1 MVKITETT
9 YNCKI
14 CKHIS
19 KQISHHQTHLST
31 QKHIQNKEILKLK
44 LEKIPSEKIVEKFKK
59 DNIDEILDELQ
70 NQKIVIE
77 KKESPKPRKKKESP
91 KTFEK
96 KKKTNNKLW
105 SLEENPEENTSNEE
119 IKAKLTSFIK
129 KCHQLLYS
137 KASIVGVKAQN
148 DIMKILTVKILG
160 EWDNLEKENKENFQN
175 IWKRFIKTLSLK
187 YPNVFYDE
195 DKFFNC
201 KDDTILNHIVKET
214 KNFECDEN
222 MKDSFSTSYGDIYEY
237 FMSSYG
243 KKSSSGSKELG
254 QFFTPRKLIHL
265 IFHGLNLSQFIQ
277 DKDNFSIYDPCMGT
291 GGFLTRLY
299 KLGNI
304 KPENI
309 YGCETEIDTIKFG
322 VLSVYL
328 TTGMISEGIKKCN
341 SLSENPFISNKKF
354 SGIVTNPPFGTSM
367 DYKGLKTRYEET
379 FGVSPVSFE
388 EVYPIK
394 TNNGACLFIQHCVY
408 MLEENGF
415 CAIVLPDG
423 ELFEGNSKWSKE
435 FRQWLSEQV
444 NIRTILKVPSGTFEH
459 AGVKTN
465 VVIFTKDGPTQNIN
479 FIETTKECDEV
490 KDMFTVSFEELKIAG
505 YSLDIG
511 EYLVEETENY
521 DVSMVSLGDLCILKG
536 SGKTNSKDID
546 NDGSYPFYRA
556 SFDNPSG
563 THSDYDFDGDKYI
576 LIVKSGGSSS
586 KPLSY
591 NYGIGK
597 VFLVEGKVAANIA
610 VFKLEKINDN
620 ININYLYRY
629 LLTHQLDIQK
639 LAKYATNNGNIDMVK
654 LMKLKIPLPSLEVQQ
669 QIVDE
674 LSQIET
680 SIETI
685 ELRISQM
692 KLEKDQY
699 KKYGRKA
706 EIRELLKDSEEKKL
720 KELYNINYGNR
731 NPTNKEEE
739 AVYPSISGGSKVS
752 KYTNEWNIP
761 EKTILIAR
769 SGSCGSVNM
778 FETKCL
784 MGSYGFFLDKKL
796 ETVNTQFNYYYL
808 KEYQSNIENLARGTA
823 VKNLNRDKLYEFKIP
838 LPSQE
843 IQQQCIALFEEKEKF
858 IQSIDDK
865 INTEKE
871 YITHLKN
878 LAKDV
883 ISSYC

>member
-1 MVKITETT
+1 
-9 YNCKI
+9 
-14 CKHIS
+14 
-19 KQISHHQTHLST
+19 
-31 QKHIQNKEILKLK
+31 
-44 LEKIPSEKIVEKFKK
+44 
-59 DNIDEILDELQ
+59 
-70 NQKIVIE
+70 
-77 KKESPKPRKKKESP
+77 
-91 KTFEK
+91 
-96 KKKTNNKLW
+96 
-105 SLEENPEENTSNEE
+105 
-119 IKAKLTSFIK
+119 
-129 KCHQLLYS
+129 
-137 KASIVGVKAQN
+137 
-148 DIMKILTVKILG
+148 MKILSVKILG
-160 EWDNLEKENKENFQN
+160 EWENLEKSIKGENFQN
-175 IWKRFIKTLSLK
+175 GWKKFCKNLSSK
-187 YPNVFYDE
+187 YPSIFYE
-195 DKFFNC
+195 GDKFFNC
-201 KDDTILNHIVKET
+201 RDDTTLETIKEET
-214 KNFECDEN
+214 RDFKCDED
-222 MKDSFSTSYGDIYEY
+222 MKDSFATSYGDIYEY

-328 TTGMISEGIKKCN
+328 TTGIISEGIKKCN

-367 DYKGLKTRYEET
+367 KYTDLKEKYEFT
-379 FGVSPVSFE
+379 FKNSTVSFE

-490 KDMFTVSFEELKIAG
+490 KDMFTISFEELKITG
-505 YSLDIG
+505 YSFDVG
-511 EYLVEETENY
+511 EYLVEETDNY
-521 DVSMVSLGDLCILKG
+521 DVPVVSLSQICNFITGEKINSKEGKKEGKYPLYYCSILGNLWYDSYTYDGKGLIVNTTNG
-536 SGKTNSKDID
+536 SGKSMIYFANGKYNIGNSVFHFGVTDETNTKIEYVYLFLKL
-546 NDGSYPFYRA
+546 NIHILENEYT
-556 SFDNPSG
+556 G
-563 THSDYDFDGDKYI
+563 T
-576 LIVKSGGSSS
+576 LQKSIT
-586 KPLSY
+586 KERL
-591 NYGIGK
+591 
-597 VFLVEGKVAANIA
+597 
-610 VFKLEKINDN
+610 
-620 ININYLYRY
+620 
-629 LLTHQLDIQK
+629 
-639 LAKYATNNGNIDMVK
+639 GNI
-654 LMKLKIPLPSLEVQQ
+654 KIPLPSLEIQQ

-692 KLEKDQY
+692 KFEKDQY

-706 EIRELLKDSEEKKL
+706 EIRELLKDSEEKMLGELITCNRGNLGKPNDDASKNIYPYYSGKTISGYLDNYVFEGPKIMINYRVNTKTDIFNICKYIEGGQYNCSRFSWVLTLNSEMIDLKYLYHYLENLVNYTPIIKGSIPEINSTNL
-720 KELYNINYGNR
+720 KE
-731 NPTNKEEE
+731 
-739 AVYPSISGGSKVS
+739 
-752 KYTNEWNIP
+752 
-761 EKTILIAR
+761 
-769 SGSCGSVNM
+769 
-778 FETKCL
+778 
-784 MGSYGFFLDKKL
+784 
-796 ETVNTQFNYYYL
+796 
-808 KEYQSNIENLARGTA
+808 
-823 VKNLNRDKLYEFKIP
+823 KIKIKI
-838 LPSQE
+838 PSQE
-843 IQQQCIALFEEKEKF
+843 IQKQCIKLFEEKEKF
-858 IQSIDDK
+858 IQSIDEK
-865 INTEKE
+865 IDIEKE

>member
-1 MVKITETT
+1 MVKITETS
-9 YNCKI
+9 YKCKL
-14 CKHIS
+14 CKHVS
-19 KQISHHQTHLST
+19 SQISHHQTHLST
-31 QKHIQNKEILKLK
+31 QKHTIKRENWKLK
-44 LEKIPSEKIVEKFKK
+44 LEKLSSKKLIENFKK
-59 DNIDEILDELQ
+59 DNIDEILDDLQ
-70 NQKIVIE
+70 NNKIVIE
-77 KKESPKPRKKKESP
+77 KKEIP

-96 KKKTNNKLW
+96 KEKTNTKLW

-119 IKAKLTSFIK
+119 VKVKLTSFIK

-160 EWDNLEKENKENFQN
+160 EWENLEKENKENFPN

-187 YPNVFYDE
+187 YPNVFYEE
-195 DKFFNC
+195 DKIFNC
-201 KDDTILNHIVKET
+201 KDDTILNHIIEET
-214 KNFECDEN
+214 KNFKCDED
-222 MKDSFSTSYGDIYEY
+222 MKDSFATSYGDIYEY

-265 IFHGLNLSQFIQ
+265 IFHGLNLSQFIR

-328 TTGMISEGIKKCN
+328 TTGIISEGIKKCN

-367 DYKGLKTRYEET
+367 KYTDLKEKYEFT
-379 FGVSPVSFE
+379 FKNSTVSFE

-423 ELFEGNSKWSKE
+423 ELFEGNSKWSKT

-490 KDMFTVSFEELKIAG
+490 KDMFTISFEELKIAG
-505 YSLDIG
+505 YSFDVG
-511 EYLVEETENY
+511 EYLVEETDNY
-521 DVSMVSLGDLCILKG
+521 DVPMVSLGEICDMLPTTKHYSSIGNKNGAYKFYVSSQESNLYLDTYEVEQKSIIIGNGGQANIHIDSKFTPSKHVTVCQLKTDKLNIEFCYLYLKYNIHLLNQKFSG
-536 SGKTNSKDID
+536 SGLKWINK
-546 NDGSYPFYRA
+546 
-556 SFDNPSG
+556 
-563 THSDYDFDGDKYI
+563 
-576 LIVKSGGSSS
+576 
-586 KPLSY
+586 
-591 NYGIGK
+591 
-597 VFLVEGKVAANIA
+597 
-610 VFKLEKINDN
+610 EKISK
-620 ININYLYRY
+620 I
-629 LLTHQLDIQK
+629 
-639 LAKYATNNGNIDMVK
+639 
-654 LMKLKIPLPSLEVQQ
+654 KIPLPSLEVQQ

-692 KLEKDQY
+692 KFEKDQY
-699 KKYGRKA
+699 KKYGKKA
-706 EIRELLKDSEEKKL
+706 EIRELLKDSEEKMLSEVCKIDDSSI
-720 KELYNINYGNR
+720 KKH
-731 NPTNKEEE
+731 PT
-739 AVYPSISGGSKVS
+739 
-752 KYTNEWNIP
+752 
-761 EKTILIAR
+761 
-769 SGSCGSVNM
+769 
-778 FETKCL
+778 
-784 MGSYGFFLDKKL
+784 SYGSENVSQYRFYTGGKTKKL
-796 ETVNTQFNYYYL
+796 YCEKCDIEFEAIIQNRTNGSGKCNLFIDKNFSVASQTLVYYSNNTNIYNKFIYYYF
-808 KEYQSNIENLARGTA
+808 ENNIEKLEKGYVGANH
-823 VKNLNRDKLYEFKIP
+823 KNMSRSFMEKIKIP
-838 LPSQE
+838 IPSQE
-843 IQQQCIALFEEKEKF
+843 IQQQCIKLFEEKEKF
-858 IQSIDDK
+858 IESIDDK
-865 INTEKE
+865 INVEKD

>member
-9 YNCKI
+9 YNCEI
-14 CKHIS
+14 CKHTS

-31 QKHIQNKEILKLK
+31 QKHIQNREILKLK

-96 KKKTNNKLW
+96 KEKTNTKLW

-160 EWDNLEKENKENFQN
+160 EWENLEKENKENFPN

-187 YPNVFYDE
+187 YPNVFYEE
-195 DKFFNC
+195 DKIFNC
-201 KDDTILNHIVKET
+201 KDDTILNHIIEET
-214 KNFECDEN
+214 KNFKCDEN
-222 MKDSFSTSYGDIYEY
+222 MKDSFATSYGDIYEY

-265 IFHGLNLSQFIQ
+265 IFHGLNLSQFIH

-328 TTGMISEGIKKCN
+328 TTGIISEGIKKCN

-367 DYKGLKTRYEET
+367 DYKDLKEKYEEI
-379 FGVSPVSFE
+379 FEDSLVSFE

-423 ELFEGNSKWSKE
+423 ELFEGNSNWSKT
-435 FRQWLSEQV
+435 FRQWLSKQV

-479 FIETTKECDEV
+479 FIETTKECNEV

-521 DVSMVSLGDLCILKG
+521 DVPMVELGDVFDLVN
-536 SGKTNSKDID
+536 GKTQSSKVNSVI
-546 NDGSYPFYRA
+546 N
-556 SFDNPSG
+556 
-563 THSDYDFDGDKYI
+563 
-576 LIVKSGGSSS
+576 GSSRMITLS
-586 KPLSY
+586 KNPCDYKCIEHS
-591 NYGIGK
+591 NADGK
-597 VFLVEGKVAANIA
+597 CLFI
-610 VFKLEKINDN
+610 
-620 ININYLYRY
+620 
-629 LLTHQLDIQK
+629 
-639 LAKYATNNGNIDMVK
+639 GNIDSGKKFAVRYYEGK
-654 LMKLKIPLPSLEVQQ
+654 CDWINIISFCKFKINCNVEFVYKIIKTQEDYFTKNYLIGSSNLRLNKKKFNSFKIPLPSLEVQQ

-685 ELRISQM
+685 ELRISQL
-692 KLEKDQY
+692 KCEKDQY

-706 EIRELLKDSEEKKL
+706 EIRELLKDSEEKMLNEVFELINGKL
-720 KELYNINYGNR
+720 QSSKIS
-731 NPTNKEEE
+731 P
-739 AVYPSISGGSKVS
+739 VISGCSKMITLS
-752 KYTNEWNIP
+752 KNSNDYKSIDNYS
-761 EKTILIAR
+761 AD
-769 SGSCGSVNM
+769 G
-778 FETKCL
+778 KCL
-784 MGSYGFFLDKKL
+784 FIGNIDSGKKFVVRYYEGKCDWINIISYCKFKINCSVEYVYKLIKNQEDYFTKNYLIGSSNLRLNKKKFY
-796 ETVNTQFNYYYL
+796 N
-808 KEYQSNIENLARGTA
+808 
-823 VKNLNRDKLYEFKIP
+823 FKIP

-843 IQQQCIALFEEKEKF
+843 IQEQCIKLFEEKEKF
-858 IQSIDDK
+858 IESIDDK
-865 INTEKE
+865 INSEKE